1 MVFGLWPHDTRLKE
15 KEERKAS
22 KRKKKKK
29 D

>member
-1 MVFGLWPHDTRLKE
+1 VVFGLWPHDTRLKE
-15 KEERKAS
+15 KEERKAN